1 MKHRPRSIEEIEYFE
16 NIRYEDQQSIQKKI
30 DKFNAILAPQEGGG
44 AGSKRKAEESGPL
57 SDYGVEYSL
66 SGRAQCVGCRNKIMK
81 DELRVK
87 KIVYHTDIGKNL
99 KFQSDLRFNLLIIS
113 HFRHEI
119 RRTSIHAS
127 SRMLCIDVRS

>member
-1 MKHRPRSIEEIEYFE
+1 MKQRPRSTEEIEYFE

-30 DKFNAILAPQEGGG
+30 DKFNAILAPQESG
-44 AGSKRKAEESGPL
+44 AGNKRKAPESGPL

-87 KIVYHTDIGKNL
+87 KTVYFTDIGEDLKILRRSTNL
-99 KFQSDLRFNLLIIS
+99 
-113 HFRHEI
+113 
-119 RRTSIHAS
+119 SINSAF
-127 SRMLCIDVRS
+127 